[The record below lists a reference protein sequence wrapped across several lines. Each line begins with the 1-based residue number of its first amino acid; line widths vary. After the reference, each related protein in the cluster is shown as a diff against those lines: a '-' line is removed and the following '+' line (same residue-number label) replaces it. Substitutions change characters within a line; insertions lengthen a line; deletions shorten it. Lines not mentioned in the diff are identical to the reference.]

1 MKLLLLIADIDEF
14 KPFKK
19 SVEKYITAET
29 TVYKMPAFKL
39 SYKDIEVTAVCFGI
53 GKVNAATGASLALS
67 LEKYDGVINTGWSGA
82 VSGVSKGDVI
92 VAESCVE
99 CDFDLS
105 AIGKKLGEK
114 PGQEYVYTSNG
125 FLFDAVKKENER
137 RESGKFKFGP
147 LGTGDFFL
155 TNKEKA
161 ELYKKLFGIKA
172 FDMESAAV
180 ASVCNILDVPYLSIR
195 KISDS
200 ADDAA
205 PSDYKE
211 NLFCDGNANV
221 FGDIVF
227 AVLNSIE

>member
-14 KPFKK
+14 NPFKK
-19 SVEKYITAET
+19 SVEKYITEET
-29 TVYKMPAFKL
+29 KLYKMPVFKL
-39 SYKDIEVTAVCFGI
+39 VYKNIKATAVCFGI
-53 GKVNAATGASLALS
+53 GKVNAATGASLALLS
-67 LEKYDGVINTGWSGA
+67 EEFDGVINTGWSGA
-82 VSGVSKGDVI
+82 VSGVAKGDVI

-99 CDFDLS
+99 CDFDLG
-105 AIGKKLGEK
+105 AIGKALGEK
-114 PGQEYVYTSNG
+114 PGQEYIYRSEG
-125 FLFDAVKKENER
+125 FLFEAVKKANES
-137 RESGKFKFGP
+137 RESGKYKFGA

-155 TNKEKA
+155 SDKEKA

-172 FDMESAAV
+172 FDMESAAI
-180 ASVCNILDVPYLSIR
+180 ASVCRVLDVPYLSIR

-211 NLFCDGNANV
+211 SLFCDGNANV

-227 AVLNSIE
+227 GVLNSLQ

>member
-14 KPFKK
+14 NPFKK
-19 SVEKYITAET
+19 SVEKYITEET
-29 TVYKMPAFKL
+29 AVFKMPAFKF
-39 SYKDIEVTAVCFGI
+39 SYRGKEVTAVCFGI

-67 LEKYDGVINTGWSGA
+67 SDSYDGVINTGWSGA

-105 AIGKKLGEK
+105 VIGKKLGEK
-114 PGQEYVYTSNG
+114 PGQEYVYKSEG

-137 RESGKFKFGP
+137 RESGRFKFGP

-155 TNKEKA
+155 ANKEKA
-161 ELYKKLFGIKA
+161 QLYKELFGIKA

-180 ASVCNILDVPYLSIR
+180 ASVCRVLDMPFLGIR

-205 PSDYKE
+205 PSDYTE
-211 NLFCDGNANV
+211 SLYSDGNANV

-227 AVLNSIE
+227 AVLNSLE

>member
-14 KPFKK
+14 KPFKN
-19 SVEKYITAET
+19 SVSKYITEEL
-29 TVYKMPAFKL
+29 TVFKMPAFKL
-39 SYKDIEVTAVCFGI
+39 LYKKIEVTAVCFGI
-53 GKVNAATGASLALS
+53 GKVNAATGAALALS
-67 LEKYDGVINTGWSGA
+67 SGEYDGVINTGWSGA
-82 VSGVSKGDVI
+82 VSGVAKGDVI

-105 AIGKKLGEK
+105 AIGKALGEK
-114 PGQEYVYTSNG
+114 PGQEYVYNSKG
-125 FLFDAVKKENER
+125 FLFDAVKKSNDS
-137 RESGKFKFGP
+137 RESGKYKLGA

-155 TNKEKA
+155 SDKEKA
-161 ELYKKLFGIKA
+161 TLYKSLFGIKA
-172 FDMESAAV
+172 FDMESAAI
-180 ASVCNILDVPYLSIR
+180 ASVCRVLDVPYLSIR

-211 NLFCDGNANV
+211 SLFCDGNANV

-227 AVLNSIE
+227 GVLNSL